1 MYPKLQAS
9 KQSIRQKSQQ
19 IAHRYCGLSELNYST
34 PKVVLKSFMWEC
46 LSWLNEREK
55 KKPRHPLLPPPP
67 HTHTQRSYIA
77 VPCQLGNLSWSRS
90 RKCVWKSFPK
100 TNQYLSHCDSL
111 VGVSVS
117 FSLVIHQFQQAALWH
132 LRRCGF
138 FISAKRA
145 TEAIISVSMNW
156 DFLQS
161 RVTLLHSEC
170 SCHYIVF
177 TWTAS
182 VRKRFLLFFFHHP
195 LLFSL
200 IRNVNQNPF
209 TSIICEEKIIESRY
223 FHHVTQFHCWS
234 HINE

>member
-1 MYPKLQAS
+1 MCLEVVPQDK
-9 KQSIRQKSQQ
+9 SIF
-19 IAHRYCGLSELNYST
+19 IPL
-34 PKVVLKSFMWEC
+34 
-46 LSWLNEREK
+46 WL
-55 KKPRHPLLPPPP
+55 
-67 HTHTQRSYIA
+67 
-77 VPCQLGNLSWSRS
+77 VSWSFSVIFAR
-90 RKCVWKSFPK
+90 
-100 TNQYLSHCDSL
+100 DS
-111 VGVSVS
+111 SVS
-117 FSLVIHQFQQAALWH
+117 TGCTVTSVQMWYFSL
-132 LRRCGF
+132 
-138 FISAKRA
+138 SAKRA

-182 VRKRFLLFFFHHP
+182 VRKSFLLFFFHRP

-200 IRNVNQNPF
+200 IRNVNQNLF